1 MQSRMFLR
9 LRKVAKLVRE
19 RDDLDHNKYVAK
31 IVSISFSELPINYFL
46 YTSKSISSYNHMESM
61 RNQISLVIVY
71 TQPEVRIALGLC
83 FLVINPKS
91 SSSKN
96 QPY

>member
-1 MQSRMFLR
+1 MCLR

-31 IVSISFSELPINYFL
+31 IVSLPINYFL
-46 YTSKSISSYNHMESM
+46 YTSKSISSYNHMECM